1 MRLML
6 TAALV
11 FCLLLP
17 AAAQKQPA
25 QPTLHTNSIS
35 QTVDRYLQPYVAG
48 KNFTGV
54 VLIAKGGK
62 VLLNKGYG
70 LADYELN
77 VPNTP
82 ATRFHI
88 ASVSKPFT
96 ALAILQLAEQ
106 GKLGLDDAVEKYVT
120 GFPHGD
126 KITLRHLLTHTSG
139 IANINNFPEYNS
151 LQRMPQTP
159 KSLVDAFKDKPLD
172 FEPGAKYAYSN
183 SNYNLLALVIELV
196 SHQSY
201 GEYLEQ
207 HIFYPLQM
215 KATFHHGDAHR
226 LIPHRAAGY
235 SPVGTDGLELA
246 DFVDW
251 SSKTG
256 NGSLV
261 STAGDLFM
269 FAQVVGT
276 GILYPKAKFASLL
289 DERPGSHYGW
299 FVRKRFGRRVWAA
312 NGRSPGFTASLERF
326 PDDDLTIIVL
336 SNSYSPVSQDPIAA
350 DLAAIALDQPLPKPE
365 VLVPVK
371 LSEEELKDWAGHYAF
386 GADFF
391 RPNAEVEMRP
401 ADGRLKMDWGNNFF
415 SDLIPVSDHEF
426 IDRLFWARVR
436 FEKDAEGQVKQFVY
450 RSSGEYVAVKK

>member
-1 MRLML
+1 MRSLP
-6 TAALV
+6 TAALA

-17 AAAQKQPA
+17 AAAQK
-25 QPTLHTNSIS
+25 HSGS
-35 QTVDRYLQPYVAG
+35 QSQQGTGKQIDTYLAPYVAG

-62 VLLNKGYG
+62 VLMNKGYG
-70 LADYELN
+70 MADYELN
-77 VPNTP
+77 VPNTSE
-82 ATRFHI
+82 TMFHI
-88 ASVSKPFT
+88 ASVSKPFS

-106 GKLGLDDAVEKYVT
+106 GKLGLDDPVEKYVP

-151 LQRMPQTP
+151 LQRLQQTP

-183 SNYNLLALVIELV
+183 SNYNLLAYILEKVAYKP
-196 SHQSY
+196 Y
-201 GEYLEQ
+201 GEYLAEN
-207 HIFYPLQM
+207 IFSPLGM
-215 KATFHHGDAHR
+215 THTFHHGDAHL

-235 SPVGTDGLELA
+235 SPVKADCLELA
-246 DFVDW
+246 DYVDW

-261 STAGDLFM
+261 TTAGDLLK
-269 FAQVVGT
+269 FAQAIGADK
-276 GILYPKAKFASLL
+276 LYPHTKLEALL

-299 FVRKRFGRRVWAA
+299 FVRKRFGHRVWAA

-350 DLAAIALDQPLPKPE
+350 DLAAIALGQPLPKPE

-371 LSEEELKDWAGHYAF
+371 LSEAQLKDLAGPYAF

-391 RPNAEVEMRP
+391 RPNAEIEMRP

-436 FEKDAEGQVKQFVY
+436 FEKDAEGKVKQFVY
-450 RSSGEYVAVKK
+450 RSSGEYVATKK